1 MTRHREA
8 IDDTIDR
15 VAAGLTL
22 VAADPELPRRITA
35 RVERQPRVPF
45 AWRLAIGA
53 AATAA
58 AAMLAAFVI
67 NPPSSPSIDRARIAD
82 ALSVSVQSR
91 DIAPTAV
98 VAPVP
103 IVPTGDRVTRVAP
116 VRSVPRGASAIEP
129 LPEFRQIDALPSPA
143 LLAVDDLNTGLLTL
157 APVDVA
163 PLDLVNLVVGEV
175 SARDEPKE

>member
-1 MTRHREA
+1 MTPHREG

-15 VAAGLTL
+15 VAAELTL
-22 VAADPELPRRITA
+22 VAADPALPA
-35 RVERQPRVPF
+35 RLAAHLERQPRVTF
-45 AWRLAIGA
+45 GWRLAIGA

-67 NPPSSPSIDRARIAD
+67 NAPPPPAIDRARTAD
-82 ALSVSVQSR
+82 ALPVSVPSR
-91 DIAPTAV
+91 EIAPAAV
-98 VAPVP
+98 AARASL
-103 IVPTGDRVTRVAP
+103 VPTRDRVGRAAP
-116 VRSVPRGASAIEP
+116 MPRGASAIEP

-143 LLAVDDLNTGLLTL
+143 ILAVDELNTDLLTV

-163 PLDLVNLVVGEV
+163 PLDLANLVVGDV